1 MNDAELRSYFESKH
15 PLIVNANTRFEIP
28 DYLVEL
34 VDHFFADLT
43 ATGNAFRVTAVRF
56 RSMRIFVSPACT
68 NAEQR
73 SIYDRYIALS
83 HTVSRAA

>member
-1 MNDAELRSYFESKH
+1 MNNVELSSYFESKH

-34 VDHFFADLT
+34 VDRFFADLT

-56 RSMRIFVSPACT
+56 RSMRIFVSPACE

-83 HTVSRAA
+83 HIVSRAA